1 MPFSQRWLLDPL
13 RNWRKLQVHA
23 VAMRGLAQA
32 RRVFLPNERV
42 FQGREV
48 VALYIS

>member
-23 VAMRGLAQA
+23 VAMRGG
-32 RRVFLPNERV
+32 N
-42 FQGREV
+42 GRTRGRP
-48 VALYIS
+48 